1 MDTCKLTSLGGLQG
15 VLSILGQTRKRL
27 RTHAICPPNPPALP
41 ESHPCLICCHTQPDL
56 FPFPFGL
63 GVGETYF
70 MEGRTKSALR
80 DRLRQLSPVQRA
92 VGSEGWFWGGVS
104 RQNLPIV
111 SQERLCSLHLTLE
124 VAWGSRQGPA
134 MSPWPIQGLDYFFIK
149 FVIIEKCKS
158 FATARVKQA
167 VEVKAFFPACG
178 RLGPHPVLGKGE
190 HCWGK

>member
-1 MDTCKLTSLGGLQG
+1 
-15 VLSILGQTRKRL
+15 
-27 RTHAICPPNPPALP
+27 
-41 ESHPCLICCHTQPDL
+41 
-56 FPFPFGL
+56 
-63 GVGETYF
+63 